1 MTSSHCPVS
10 ALVEAFVI
18 DDELRAERRRAYP
31 IGAALALSDLE
42 SYDGGIELQRR
53 LQGEEP
59 VTWFDEID
67 AWLVTSRHLVEEVLA
82 DHERFT
88 VRAEPSFVLNVL
100 GDHMLSRD
108 GDEAR
113 HHRVPFDP
121 SFRLRTVRDD
131 HTDLIAGV
139 AESLLLGLR
148 PAGTAELRRQ
158 FANPLAVAVSGRAL
172 GLAFDDV
179 DEIGT
184 TYDAFAERMV
194 DYSHDLGSTV
204 DDRTRLDATIQRNLD
219 RLRDEPEPCVLAT
232 VLSRSGTELERPDE
246 EIIGNVRI
254 LLFGAIETVTSIIL
268 STTWA
273 LLTHP
278 DQVASLRID
287 PSLIQPAVNE
297 ALRWVSPVGH
307 TERWATRATT
317 LGGAAMKT
325 GDMVLPSLA
334 AANRDPNFFDDPDS
348 YDLHRANARH
358 HLAFGKGRHHCIGLN
373 LGQLEAQIAV
383 ERLLTLL
390 PGLALAEGASVL
402 PTGFG
407 FRSPA
412 ALTVTWD
419 A

>member
-1 MTSSHCPVS
+1 MTPSHSPVS
-10 ALVEAFVI
+10 ALVESVGI
-18 DDELRAERRRAYP
+18 DDALRAERRRAYP
-31 IGAALALSDLE
+31 LGAALSLSDLE
-42 SYDGGIELQRR
+42 TYEGGIELQRV
-53 LQGEEP
+53 LQSQEP
-59 VTWFDEID
+59 VTWFDQID

-88 VRAEPSFVLNVL
+88 VRAEASFVLSVL

-113 HHRVPFDP
+113 HHRLPFDP
-121 SFRLRTVRDD
+121 SFRLRAVRDD
-131 HTDLIAGV
+131 HTDLIAGMT
-139 AESLLLGLR
+139 ESLLLGLR
-148 PAGTAELRRQ
+148 PSGAAELRSQ

-194 DYSHDLGSTV
+194 DYTHDLGTTI

-219 RLRDEPEPCVLAT
+219 RLRDEPEPSVLAT
-232 VLSRSGTELERPDE
+232 VLSRSGTDLERTDE

-268 STTWA
+268 STSWA
-273 LLTHP
+273 LLTH
-278 DQVASLRID
+278 QQQLAALRAD
-287 PSLIQPAVNE
+287 PSLIQLAVNE

-307 TERWATRATT
+307 TERWATRATS
-317 LGGAAMKT
+317 LGGAAMRT

-334 AANRDPNFFDDPDS
+334 AANRDPSFFDDPDS

-390 PGLALAEGASVL
+390 PGLALAEGAPVL

-412 ALTVTWD
+412 ALKVTWD